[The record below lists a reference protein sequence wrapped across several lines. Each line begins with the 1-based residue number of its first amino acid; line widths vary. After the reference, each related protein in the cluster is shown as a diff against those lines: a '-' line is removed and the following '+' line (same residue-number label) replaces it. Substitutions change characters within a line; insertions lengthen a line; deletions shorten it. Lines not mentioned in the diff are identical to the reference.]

1 MFKTVYN
8 GFKQPQTPLIM
19 QLHLGPK
26 VRWDESLLY
35 RQEKKWKCTWLQFMQ
50 LISLCTQSLRV
61 SHRPEPV
68 PQCQFLGMPIK
79 MKWKCF
85 WMCFWFLW
93 LSLAICIVLDY
104 LQNMVMTG
112 FVLSLAVY
120 SPQRLPLASVPSQQ
134 NKARERGG
142 ETEASRYVM
151 DPKVKFYV
159 ISQKKKKKGFPESN
173 LRPRLWATQLVPT
186 SFPPISYPY
195 PFPVHSHT
203 YSETGTEI

>member
-1 MFKTVYN
+1 
-8 GFKQPQTPLIM
+8 
-19 QLHLGPK
+19 
-26 VRWDESLLY
+26 
-35 RQEKKWKCTWLQFMQ
+35 
-50 LISLCTQSLRV
+50 
-61 SHRPEPV
+61 
-68 PQCQFLGMPIK
+68 
-79 MKWKCF
+79 
-85 WMCFWFLW
+85 
-93 LSLAICIVLDY
+93 
-104 LQNMVMTG
+104 MVMTG
-112 FVLSLAVY
+112 FVLSLAMY

-186 SFPPISYPY
+186 SFLPISYPY